1 MATQRLSCAAAA
13 LVLASLLGA
22 CGGQSTQSTA
32 PGDTS
37 AAGGAKVTGD
47 IKADGSSTVFPIA
60 EAMAE
65 EFQNANPGTRVT
77 VGVSGTGGG
86 FKKFCAG
93 ETDLSNAS
101 RPIKKS
107 ELELCQKNGIE
118 YVELPVAY
126 DGLSVVVNPAN
137 DWAKCL
143 TTDELKTM
151 WSATGEGKIK
161 SWNQVNPQFPAQAM
175 ALYGPGTDSGTFD
188 YFQEAIIG
196 KDGNIRGDFTAT
208 EDDNLIVQGVS
219 KDNGGVGFFGIA
231 YLEQNADKLRGVE
244 VKNGQGQCVPPT
256 IENVRNGTY
265 NPLSRP
271 LFIYVNSKALETKPQ
286 VKAFT
291 QFFIAPDEEKFI
303 TEAGFVPLPTE
314 ILPKV
319 QARFDNRTIG
329 TMFGGGSDVGVDLA
343 KVL

>member
-1 MATQRLSCAAAA
+1 MATQRLRYAAAS
-13 LVLASLLGA
+13 LILATLLGA
-22 CGGQSTQSTA
+22 CGTQTTQQPTDTQTTPTA
-32 PGDTS
+32 G
-37 AAGGAKVTGD
+37 AAKVTGD

-93 ETDLSNAS
+93 ETDISNAS

-107 ELELCQKNGIE
+107 EMELCQKNGIE

-137 DWAKCL
+137 DWAKCM
-143 TTDELKTM
+143 TPDELKTM
-151 WSATGEGKIK
+151 WSATGEGKVK
-161 SWNQVNPQFPAQAM
+161 TWNQVSAQMPSNPLV
-175 ALYGPGTDSGTFD
+175 LYGPGTDSGTFD
-188 YFQEAIIG
+188 YFKEAIIG
-196 KDGNIRGDFTAT
+196 KDDNVRGDFTAT

-219 KDNGGVGFFGIA
+219 KDPNALGFFGIA

-244 VKNGQGQCVPPT
+244 IKNGQGQCVAPT
-256 IENVRNGTY
+256 VENVRNGTY

-271 LFIYVNSKALETKPQ
+271 LFIYVNSKSLEKPQ

-303 TEAGFVPLPTE
+303 TEAGFVPLPAE

-319 QARFDNRTIG
+319 QARFDNRTLG
-329 TMFGGGSDVGVDLA
+329 TVFAGGSDVGVDLA